1 MGTINAGYPWMKEF
15 DIAVIGGGARR
26 KTALLILWLLLIAAF
41 AFLGRRWL
49 DPAAILEH
57 RDQLLALAQSHRW
70 GLAMGFTLIYILA
83 TALSFPGASAL
94 SLVAGFLFG
103 RWLGTV
109 IVVGAA
115 TTGAVLVFWLS
126 RHLLAD
132 RVRRRL
138 ARHPKAR
145 RLLAGFAADAFHYLL
160 FLRLV
165 PAFPFWLVNMAA
177 AFTPISTRTYALAT
191 LIGILPGS
199 FVFVNLGRTLGTV
212 RQTSDLVSPSVLL
225 ALGLLGLLA
234 LIPVLFRHLR
244 SEGHA

>member
-1 MGTINAGYPWMKEF
+1 MQ
-15 DIAVIGGGARR
+15 R

-41 AFLGRRWL
+41 SFLGRRWL

-57 RDQLLALAQSHRW
+57 RDQLLTLAQSHRW
-70 GLAMGFTLIYILA
+70 GLALGFTLIYILA

-115 TTGAVLVFWLS
+115 TVGAVLVFWLS

-165 PAFPFWLVNMAA
+165 PVFPFWLVNMAS

-199 FVFVNLGRTLGTV
+199 FVFVNLGRALGTV

-244 SEGHA
+244 SESHA